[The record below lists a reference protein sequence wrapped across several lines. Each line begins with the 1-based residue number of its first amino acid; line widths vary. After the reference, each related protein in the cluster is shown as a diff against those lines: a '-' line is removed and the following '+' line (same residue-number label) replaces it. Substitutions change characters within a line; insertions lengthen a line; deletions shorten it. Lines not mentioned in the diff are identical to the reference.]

1 MLKIQEYLA
10 YNMKL
15 YRKKN
20 NLTQQK
26 LAELCDTTTN
36 YIGAIEICK
45 KFPSADMLQEIANA
59 LKIKP
64 YQLFIDIEKDKVLEN
79 DIIKEKMKYIKN
91 KTVKE
96 LKEVIDKN
104 IKLI

>member
-1 MLKIQEYLA
+1 MH
-10 YNMKL
+10 
-15 YRKKN
+15 
-20 NLTQQK
+20 
-26 LAELCDTTTN
+26 
-36 YIGAIEICK
+36 
-45 KFPSADMLQEIANA
+45 
-59 LKIKP
+59 IKP

-79 DIIKEKMKYIKN
+79 DIIKEKMEYIKN